1 MYARKPI
8 QTYGPLSLQQEL
20 ESLMNEWLKLQ
31 ILESEAGMEVTSYL
45 PAELD
50 RA

>member
-20 ESLMNEWLKLQ
+20 DSLMNEWLKPQ
-31 ILESEAGMEVTSYL
+31 ILESEAQVTSYL